1 MAKTTTA
8 LPRKTVR
15 TKWTVKDGKALP
27 PESQATT
34 GTGRGGARAGAGRKG
49 GQPLPERWRA
59 RIRESGILE
68 RMVRSMA
75 LLNKV
80 LPDLTRQELVGEN
93 GGPLEIITRAE

>member
-68 RMVRSMA
+68 RMVRA
-75 LLNKV
+75 W
-80 LPDLTRQELVGEN
+80 RC
-93 GGPLEIITRAE
+93 